1 MYRCLARGLSF
12 KVGQGNV
19 IVLAPPLIIEEA
31 DLERALEI
39 VEQAILASGVMLIVD
54 PGRAH
59 YAVKSR
65 DPRLR
70 AQRQGAIDD

>member
-1 MYRCLARGLSF
+1 MYRCLSRGLSF

-39 VEQAILASGVMLIVD
+39 VEQAISQ
-54 PGRAH
+54 
-59 YAVKSR
+59 AVSC
-65 DPRLR
+65 
-70 AQRQGAIDD
+70 